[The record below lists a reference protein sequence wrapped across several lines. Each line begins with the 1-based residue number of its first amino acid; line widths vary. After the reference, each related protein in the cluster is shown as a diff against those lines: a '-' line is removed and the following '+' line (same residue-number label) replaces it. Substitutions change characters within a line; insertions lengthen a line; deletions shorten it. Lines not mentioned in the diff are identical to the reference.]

1 MELNKGIIGMLH
13 LQALAGTPRNSL
25 KFAEILD
32 FTLRETEI
40 YLKYNINTLMIENM
54 QDVPYLKRQ
63 VGPEIVASMAI
74 IAYEIKKRF
83 DLNLG
88 IQILAGANREA
99 IACAMTSGADFI
111 RAEGFV
117 FAHVADEGLMDGCAG
132 DLLRYRKQIG
142 AEGVKIYCDIKK
154 KHSAHTIT
162 ADVSIAET
170 AKAAQFFEAD
180 GVIVTGSS
188 TGDPANV
195 AEVKAVKE
203 SVNIPVLVGSGVTAE
218 NVQNYIKIADAL
230 IIGSYL
236 KKDGNWKND
245 LSEERIAL
253 FLSKYNQHG

>member
-54 QDVPYLKRQ
+54 QDVPSLKRQ

-83 DLNLG
+83 DFSLG

-99 IACAMTSGADFI
+99 LACAMTSGANFI

-117 FAHVADEGLMDGCAG
+117 FAHVA
-132 DLLRYRKQIG
+132 
-142 AEGVKIYCDIKK
+142 
-154 KHSAHTIT
+154 
-162 ADVSIAET
+162 
-170 AKAAQFFEAD
+170 
-180 GVIVTGSS
+180 
-188 TGDPANV
+188 
-195 AEVKAVKE
+195 
-203 SVNIPVLVGSGVTAE
+203 
-218 NVQNYIKIADAL
+218 
-230 IIGSYL
+230 
-236 KKDGNWKND
+236 
-245 LSEERIAL
+245 
-253 FLSKYNQHG
+253 